1 MIILKKI
8 WPLTFSHLVS
18 FNPGFFQKG
27 GNVTFSYKKRGTE
40 ISFEN
45 VAISNEGNRVAIDT
59 DVMNL
64 MVMIMIMMMVVM
76 MVAMMMIIIMVMIMM
91 VMLVIMMT
99 MIMMMMA
106 MILSQILFLN

>member
-64 MVMIMIMMMVVM
+64 MVMIIIMMMVVIMM
-76 MVAMMMIIIMVMIMM
+76 MVIMMMIIIKM
-91 VMLVIMMT
+91 
-99 MIMMMMA
+99 
-106 MILSQILFLN
+106 